1 MQEYSTKPKIL
12 SLPAVK
18 VYTATTTNKPFSA
31 KQVRLQM
38 RSQKSE
44 TKTKG
49 KKGMKG
55 NKKIENTKKATKG
68 EQTERKKTNIRRQA
82 CIYCI
87 IYLFFKNQA
96 CNSQRKL
103 KSTGI

>member
-18 VYTATTTNKPFSA
+18 VYTATTTSKPFSP

-44 TKTKG
+44 TNKREKG
-49 KKGMKG
+49 G
-55 NKKIENTKKATKG
+55 
-68 EQTERKKTNIRRQA
+68 
-82 CIYCI
+82 
-87 IYLFFKNQA
+87 
-96 CNSQRKL
+96 
-103 KSTGI
+103 